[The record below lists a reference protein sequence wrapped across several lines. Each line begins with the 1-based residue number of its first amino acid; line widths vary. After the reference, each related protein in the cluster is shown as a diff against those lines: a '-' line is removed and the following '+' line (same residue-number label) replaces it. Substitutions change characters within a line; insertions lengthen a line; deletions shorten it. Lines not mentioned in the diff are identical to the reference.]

1 VGLRDRDEFLH
12 ETYNLL
18 VFGNRDT
25 GDSSDNNPLLYRDD
39 SVRSNFA
46 LYLKNPLFKIARGE
60 ARRIFMGSGTTG
72 NGAYE

>member
-18 VFGNRDT
+18 VIGNRDA
-25 GDSSDNNPLLYRDD
+25 GDSFDNDPLLYRDD

-46 LYLKNPLFKIARGE
+46 LYLKKSLFKIARGE
-60 ARRIFMGSGTTG
+60 ACRIFMGSGTTG
-72 NGAYE
+72 NGTYE